1 MSRRTSTRPAI
12 ERRADRMHSCAS
24 LRVVEIANVEIER
37 ITEDLKKKSDN
48 IFRLDNLRNLRGI
61 CQEKIL
67 FRSRHPISQTP
78 VAPHAYPSQIQY
90 RLRGAG

>member
-37 ITEDLKKKSDN
+37 ITEDLKKK
-48 IFRLDNLRNLRGI
+48 
-61 CQEKIL
+61 
-67 FRSRHPISQTP
+67 
-78 VAPHAYPSQIQY
+78 
-90 RLRGAG
+90 